1 MKYFLSISFLFL
13 SILLCG
19 SSPIDSLYV
28 KAGKD
33 YSEGRFEQ
41 ALINYQ
47 AIIDSGYASAD
58 LYYNMGNAAFRSN
71 KLGFSVLYYEK
82 ALKLDP
88 SHEESQKNLI
98 HISRYKEDQL
108 ENVPELFIRRWVR
121 SFYQLFPLQ
130 LWSYAAIVLF
140 ALMLAG
146 ILIYIFS
153 SGLTLKKTGF
163 FTGLASLLLF
173 ILSLSAAVN
182 RHREFVSPDSAI
194 IINPSV
200 VVKSTPSLSGTDL
213 FVLHEGTK
221 VKTDERVSG
230 WIEVT
235 ISDGRVGWI
244 PEESLAVI

>member
-1 MKYFLSISFLFL
+1 MYIQ
-13 SILLCG
+13 
-19 SSPIDSLYV
+19 
-28 KAGKD
+28 AGKD

-41 ALINYQ
+41 ALIGYQ
-47 AIIDSGYASAD
+47 AIVDSGYASPD

-71 KLGFSVLYYEK
+71 KLGFAVLYYEK

-88 SHEESQKNLI
+88 SHEESQKNLA

-121 SFYQLFPLQ
+121 SVYQLFSLRV
-130 LWSYAAIVLF
+130 WSYTAIGLF
-140 ALMLAG
+140 AIMLAG

-153 SGLTLKKTGF
+153 SGLALKKMGF
-163 FTGLASLLLF
+163 FTGLTAIILF
-173 ILSLSAAVN
+173 ILSLTAAVN
-182 RHREFVSPDSAI
+182 RHSEFVSPDSAI

-230 WIEVT
+230 WIEIT

-244 PEESLAVI
+244 PEESLSVI